1 MSRKDGDKVSTR
13 TPPLK
18 QQPAVRRDNAEGT
31 ERRLACPETKRK
43 NKQTNKQKQKFKVHL
58 DYMGRKSIY

>member
-18 QQPAVRRDNAEGT
+18 QQPAVRRDNAEGP
-31 ERRLACPETKRK
+31 ECRLACPETKRK
-43 NKQTNKQKQKFKVHL
+43 NKQTKTE
-58 DYMGRKSIY
+58 G